1 MALAK
6 QFYSS
11 FKSYNGW
18 DYYLEIW
25 VEGYSG
31 SASEISIG
39 AGGPVITYGTDE
51 QDRFSPILSSKLEL
65 PFMVTNTT
73 QDAFIKNIRENFN
86 EQDVYIHLYRAS
98 SSDYSSV
105 APLWSGFVLMDLSA
119 SPDLYYPY
127 PVTLTAVDGL
137 SLLKEIDFSKS
148 GTAGS

>member
-105 APLWSGFVLMDLSA
+105 
-119 SPDLYYPY
+119 
-127 PVTLTAVDGL
+127 
-137 SLLKEIDFSKS
+137 SLDRDWE
-148 GTAGS
+148 T